1 MNTQVVTPIMSTL
14 NDRAMASVLA
24 FIEKLLN
31 DFITAFIVFVAVLSV
46 AVLLL
51 IFMGFRV
58 LRKSMWETN
67 IILKIIPFESLPR
80 ADRIEIK
87 DFYNS

>member
-14 NDRAMASVLA
+14 NDQTMASVFA
-24 FIEKLLN
+24 YIEKLLN
-31 DFITAFIVFVAVLSV
+31 DFITAFIVFAAVLSV

-51 IFMGFRV
+51 IFIGFRV

>member
-1 MNTQVVTPIMSTL
+1 MDTQVVTPIMSTL